1 MTPSLSDLKA
11 ATLGRWPEIHAALGI
26 PREYLNLRRHC
37 PCPYC
42 GGKDRYRYTDYQGTG
57 GFICNQ
63 CTPQGG
69 SGFDLLMLVFG
80 YDFAEA
86 ARQVAALLGLA
97 SGRAEQHTPRRPLPP
112 PTTAEPP
119 LDKQASL
126 QKIWHT
132 SLPLAIGDPVTGYL
146 KTRGLPLPFPLPSA
160 LRYEPALPYYVLRA
174 HDGHTAAPLLIGRY
188 PAMIAAIR
196 TAAGELQGL
205 HLSYLQHEG
214 TGWRKLAARHPETG
228 EALPAKKMRTRY
240 PEALRGAAVHLSQP
254 DDQGRLIAAEGI
266 ETALAARALFGLPA
280 VAALSAIGLSRLQ
293 WPLATRQLFI
303 VADNDTS
310 NTGQRAAEQ
319 LAARAF
325 AAGIQAAIWQPE
337 IADTDALDEYNRRKS
352 TVAPQ
357 NSPPS
362 PETPP
367 GQADPLPTPPP
378 A

>member
-1 MTPSLSDLKA
+1 M
-11 ATLGRWPEIHAALGI
+11 
-26 PREYLNLRRHC
+26 
-37 PCPYC
+37 
-42 GGKDRYRYTDYQGTG
+42 
-57 GFICNQ
+57 
-63 CTPQGG
+63 
-69 SGFDLLMLVFG
+69 
-80 YDFAEA
+80 
-86 ARQVAALLGLA
+86 
-97 SGRAEQHTPRRPLPP
+97 
-112 PTTAEPP
+112 
-119 LDKQASL
+119 
-126 QKIWHT
+126 
-132 SLPLAIGDPVTGYL
+132 
-146 KTRGLPLPFPLPSA
+146 
-160 LRYEPALPYYVLRA
+160 
-174 HDGHTAAPLLIGRY
+174 
-188 PAMIAAIR
+188 
-196 TAAGELQGL
+196 
-205 HLSYLQHEG
+205 
-214 TGWRKLAARHPETG
+214 
-228 EALPAKKMRTRY
+228 
-240 PEALRGAAVHLSQP
+240 RGAAVHLFPP

-266 ETALAARALFGLPA
+266 ETALAAHALFGLPA

-293 WPLATRQLFI
+293 WPPATRQLFI